1 MQSYMEERLVIRI
14 IIFVKKEINTNI
26 MIRFSFLDKKK
37 LYKEKKIILIVNSS
51 FVPIRIKNYSKLNFI
66 LLFIKSTFI

>member
-1 MQSYMEERLVIRI
+1 MQSYMEERLVIQI
-14 IIFVKKEINTNI
+14 IIFEKNEINTNI

-37 LYKEKKIILIVNSS
+37 LYTEKKIILIVNSS

-66 LLFIKSTFI
+66 LLFIKSKFI